1 MIVLGIDPGATT
13 GWVLYDTD
21 HRTAISSGDFRGD
34 DIPSEMPAHGID
46 FVVIESLHEPRGNIY
61 PAVVQAGITQGHIE
75 RQMRWLPMHRITRA
89 DVKTILTEATL
100 REPVVR
106 DDKTAWQALVAL
118 HGDGSGDRPTKK
130 HAGGCIGSVTAHQRA
145 ALAAVVAWCI
155 RERLFVPAGAA

>member
-1 MIVLGIDPGATT
+1 VIVLGIDPGATT

-21 HRTAISSGDFRGD
+21 HRTAVSAGLFRGD
-34 DIPSEMPAHGID
+34 DVPADVPSCGID
-46 FVVIESLHEPRGNIY
+46 LVVIESLHDPRGNIY

-75 RQMRWLPMHRITRA
+75 RQMRGLPLHRITRSA
-89 DVKTILTEATL
+89 VKAILTEATL

-118 HGDGSGDRPTKK
+118 HGEGSGNRPTKK
-130 HAGGCIGSVTAHQRA
+130 QAGGCIGDVTSHQRA

>member
-13 GWVLYDTD
+13 GWVLYDTAL
-21 HRTAISSGDFRGD
+21 RVAIASGDFRGD
-34 DIPSEMPAHGID
+34 DVPADVPSVGID
-46 FVVIESLHEPRGNIY
+46 RVVIESLHEPRGNIY

-75 RQMRWLPMHRITRA
+75 RQMRGLPQQRITRA
-89 DVKTILTEATL
+89 EVKAVLTEATL

-118 HGDGSGDRPTKK
+118 HGGEQAAKK
-130 HAGGCIGSVTAHQRA
+130 GGPLHGVKSHQRA